1 MEAKAKYEATLSR
14 LSAESQALTRIRH
27 NAREAAEQMQAKSQ
41 EVDSLRA
48 MYSVDEREREV
59 KLMQLT
65 GSKSRSLFRR

>member
-14 LSAESQALTRIRH
+14 LGAESEALARIRQ
-27 NAREAAEQMQAKSQ
+27 NSREATEQMQAKSR

-65 GSKSRSLFRR
+65 GSKSRSLFRG